1 MPDGWKLLMD
11 ANIVK
16 SEDSS
21 TLKPKLYIYIYI
33 YVYIYI
39 YCVHFLRLYERKTT
53 PTNSQRCKKH
63 KQHCSAS

>member
-21 TLKPKLYIYIYI
+21 TLKPKLYIYT
-33 YVYIYI
+33 VY
-39 YCVHFLRLYERKTT
+39 T
-53 PTNSQRCKKH
+53 S
-63 KQHCSAS
+63 